1 MEYNSKGVLNSLF
14 RTRNLLLTPK
24 REWERIAP
32 EDSSTKELFRNFAFP
47 VMAICALIASG
58 GNYIHNKEILVAV
71 SKFFVDFLAFN
82 LGLYSAAKLIILLSP
97 NFQISIKPELIF
109 KLVIYSASAFCIF
122 HGIAQLFGSASFLN
136 QICLLLELYFIRIL
150 WLGTSSILP
159 IANSKRP
166 GFTVMASLLIL
177 VLPLI
182 FERLFSILFRL
193 PLTI

>member
-32 EDSSTKELFRNFAFP
+32 ESSTTKELFRNFAFP
-47 VMAICALIASG
+47 VIAICAIIAAG
-58 GNYIHNKEILVAV
+58 GTYIHTKEVWVSVA
-71 SKFFVDFLAFN
+71 KFFVDFLALN
-82 LGLYSAAKLIILLSP
+82 LGLFCAAKLIVLLSP
-97 NFQISIKPELIF
+97 NFQLSIKAEVVF
-109 KLVIYSASAFCIF
+109 KLVIYSASVFCIF
-122 HGIAQLFGSASFLN
+122 HGIAQLFSPFSFLN

-159 IANSKRP
+159 IANNKRP

-182 FERLFSILFRL
+182 FERLFSILFRF